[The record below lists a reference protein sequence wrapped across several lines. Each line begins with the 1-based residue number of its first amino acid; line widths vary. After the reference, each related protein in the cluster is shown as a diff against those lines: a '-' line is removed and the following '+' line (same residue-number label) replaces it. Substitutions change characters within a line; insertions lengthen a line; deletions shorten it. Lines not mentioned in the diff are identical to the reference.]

1 MNQPYQS
8 LAHSK
13 WACKDHVVFVPKRRR
28 KVLYGE
34 LRRQLGVIFHEM
46 VNGAPRSRRMS
57 RSFDAVISRCLDP
70 NPAARPRDATEVLAA
85 LTLRPFRKAP
95 LLTYVANSLLYA
107 GLATLFMLM
116 SSVPAAYAL
125 SRFEFRW
132 HNGLFLAVIA
142 MMVLPPQVTQVPIY
156 LMWAKLGLTGTL
168 WPLILPNLLG
178 DAFSIFLLRQFL
190 LTIPEDYADAARIDG
205 CSEWAVMTRIILP
218 MAKPALAAT
227 AMFMFFVSW
236 NDYYGPLLYTSE
248 NAAHWTVSLGLAQ
261 FRTNHNVQWNLTMA
275 ATVLMMLPVIVLFFF
290 AQKAFVQGVTLT
302 GVKG

>member
-1 MNQPYQS
+1 MS
-8 LAHSK
+8 ATLAD
-13 WACKDHVVFVPKRRR
+13 ARAVAPPAPPRRR
-28 KVLYGE
+28 
-34 LRRQLGVIFHEM
+34 RQDTLAWVATHAVGIALGVMFLLPFVFILLTAF
-46 VNGAPRSRRMS
+46 MS
-57 RSFDAVISRCLDP
+57 D
-70 NPAARPRDATEVLAA
+70 TQA
-85 LTLRPFRKAP
+85 LTSGLWPTSWHPENFVEVFRKAP
-95 LLTYVANSLLYA
+95 LFSYLGNSLVYA
-107 GLATLFMLM
+107 GLATLFMLV

-125 SRFEFRW
+125 SRFHFRW
-132 HNGLFLAVIA
+132 RNAIFLAVIA
-142 MMVLPPQVTQVPIY
+142 MMVLPPQVTQVPVY
-156 LMWAKLGLTGTL
+156 VMWAKLGLTGTL

-218 MAKPALAAT
+218 MAKPALAAA

-261 FRTNHNVQWNLTMA
+261 FRTSHAVQWNLTMA
-275 ATVLMMLPVIVLFFF
+275 ATVLMMLPVVVLFFF

>member
-1 MNQPYQS
+1 
-8 LAHSK
+8 
-13 WACKDHVVFVPKRRR
+13 
-28 KVLYGE
+28 
-34 LRRQLGVIFHEM
+34 
-46 VNGAPRSRRMS
+46 MS
-57 RSFDAVISRCLDP
+57 
-70 NPAARPRDATEVLAA
+70 AA
-85 LTLRPFRKAP
+85 LTVPRVTGTAEPPRRRNQVTLSWVATHAVGIALGFMFLLPFVFIVLTAFMSNNQALTAEMWPRSWHPGNFAEVFEKAP
-95 LLTYVANSLLYA
+95 LFTYLGNSLLYA
-107 GLATLFMLM
+107 GLATLFMLL

-125 SRFEFRW
+125 SRFEFRGR
-132 HNGLFLAVIA
+132 NALFLAVIA
-142 MMVLPPQVTQVPIY
+142 MMVLPPQVTQVPVY
-156 LMWAKLGLTGTL
+156 VMWAKLGFTGTL

-205 CSEWAVMTRIILP
+205 CSEWAVMTRIVLP

-227 AMFMFFVSW
+227 AMFLFFVSW

-261 FRTNHNVQWNLTMA
+261 FRTSHAVQWNLTMA